1 MIKLQNILNEAIDKS
16 EAKKRFKN
24 IQKKADIVDKKYR
37 ELMNSVEDYHDEVWN
52 QLDQRKIFSEE
63 ELDKLDDLKRE
74 LRGNLLYS
82 LRSDV
87 GKMIDLAKQYLK
99 KVVIK

>member
-1 MIKLQNILNEAIDKS
+1 MIKLKNILNEATDKK
-16 EAKKRFKN
+16 EAKKRLKN
-24 IQKKADIVDKKYR
+24 IQKKSDIVDKKYK
-37 ELMNSVEDYHDEVWN
+37 ELMSSVEAYHDEVWN

-74 LRGNLLYS
+74 LRGNLMYS
-82 LRSDV
+82 LRSDA

-99 KVVIK
+99 KVDIT

>member
-1 MIKLQNILNEAIDKS
+1 MLTEAHDKV
-16 EAKKRFKN
+16 EAKKRLNN
-24 IQKKADIVDKKYR
+24 IQKKADIVDKKYK
-37 ELMNSVEDYHDEVWN
+37 ELMSSVEDYHDEVWN

-82 LRSDV
+82 LRSDA
-87 GKMIDLAKQYLK
+87 GKMIDSAKQYLK
-99 KVVIK
+99 KITIS